1 MLKSAEQTA
10 HSWRIIQM
18 EHFQLPLNASA
29 AGGGGCW
36 GTQNKGNMVSSM
48 WILLQPKH
56 GGAAKVELEVVP
68 PEFWKW
74 VSSTLQ

>member
-1 MLKSAEQTA
+1 
-10 HSWRIIQM
+10 M
-18 EHFQLPLNASA
+18 EHFPLQLNAS

-36 GTQNKGNMVSSM
+36 GTQNKSNMVSSM

-68 PEFWKW
+68 LEFWK
-74 VSSTLQ
+74 